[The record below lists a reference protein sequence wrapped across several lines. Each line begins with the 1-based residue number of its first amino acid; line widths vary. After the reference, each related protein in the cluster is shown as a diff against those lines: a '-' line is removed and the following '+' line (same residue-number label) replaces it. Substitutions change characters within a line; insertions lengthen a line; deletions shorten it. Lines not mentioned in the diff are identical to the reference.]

1 MRNMVV
7 LLLMMLRRSRAA
19 VVIYATDTA
28 ALYEYNTQAL
38 RVAFLSLHE
47 IIFSK
52 LLTIFKYCASL

>member
-1 MRNMVV
+1 MVPSTEV
-7 LLLMMLRRSRAA
+7 RIVCNEEYGRLVVNDVEEIVA
-19 VVIYATDTA
+19 VVIYAIDAA

-52 LLTIFKYCASL
+52 